1 MLESRV
7 LLTAPTL
14 SGVVANQSV
23 NDSSSLAPF
32 NTMTVNDPD
41 NENMFARVTI
51 LNGVV
56 RGDFLSGSTVGWN
69 RTVVGNDIKYEQFL
83 PPQPNIGNV
92 VGTKIQG
99 LSFQPRLNAI
109 APTTTEL
116 TDITVFVN
124 DGQATATATVRVT
137 TTSVNDFPSI
147 GGAGTLSMS
156 DSQIANP
163 FGTLRVI
170 DLDRQEALASV
181 TILNGVVR
189 GDFTNATS
197 EGWNVRQ
204 VVGNNITYKRFF
216 SPGPNV
222 GATVETAFRTLT
234 FRPRSNVLRPGATE
248 LTDFQVTFS
257 DGIAPAV
264 ANTGTRVTVTS
275 VNDVIQLSG
284 FPANQTMN
292 DNQTKAVFGS
302 INVIDP
308 DRQDMLAR
316 ITIVNGVNQGDFTA
330 ASTTGWTR
338 TVSGS
343 NIVYTRYFATLPN
356 IGAQV
361 QPAIRALIFD
371 PRNLRIGVTE
381 ETRIQIFL
389 NDGITPVSTATT
401 VTTTGVVGRPAAP
414 LVAQPLLDSDTTTMI
429 LPEVPQPVAN
439 PLARLLKK
447 PR

>member
-170 DLDRQEALASV
+170 DLDRQEALA
-181 TILNGVVR
+181 
-189 GDFTNATS
+189 
-197 EGWNVRQ
+197 
-204 VVGNNITYKRFF
+204 
-216 SPGPNV
+216 
-222 GATVETAFRTLT
+222 
-234 FRPRSNVLRPGATE
+234 
-248 LTDFQVTFS
+248 
-257 DGIAPAV
+257 
-264 ANTGTRVTVTS
+264 
-275 VNDVIQLSG
+275 
-284 FPANQTMN
+284 
-292 DNQTKAVFGS
+292 
-302 INVIDP
+302 
-308 DRQDMLAR
+308 
-316 ITIVNGVNQGDFTA
+316 
-330 ASTTGWTR
+330 
-338 TVSGS
+338 
-343 NIVYTRYFATLPN
+343 
-356 IGAQV
+356 
-361 QPAIRALIFD
+361 
-371 PRNLRIGVTE
+371 
-381 ETRIQIFL
+381 
-389 NDGITPVSTATT
+389 
-401 VTTTGVVGRPAAP
+401 
-414 LVAQPLLDSDTTTMI
+414 
-429 LPEVPQPVAN
+429 
-439 PLARLLKK
+439 
-447 PR
+447 